1 VDKQEPILQ
10 DPKSND
16 AHEDDY
22 QRRYSGERSSRFLT
36 GTSVEILDQFQPNE
50 TPQYA
55 VFDFDGTLSLIRE
68 GWPDV
73 MVPLMVD
80 ELTAVATGESKDELA
95 ALAADFVAELNGKQT
110 IYQMIRL
117 SEEITKRGGTPED
130 PAVYKERY
138 HDALME
144 RIQGRREDLRSGAV
158 APEEMLV
165 PYSLEALR
173 LLKERGVQLYL
184 ASGTD
189 EHYVQEEVE
198 LLGLDLFFGDHVY
211 GALDN
216 YKDFSK
222 QMVIERILRE
232 NNVDGARLIG
242 IGDGY
247 VEIDNIKSAGG
258 TAIAVA
264 SDESGRS
271 GKPDA
276 WKRDRL
282 IGIGA
287 DVVIPDFREFD
298 VLCRF
303 LWKETD

>member
-1 VDKQEPILQ
+1 MDKPEPTVQPLETNA
-10 DPKSND
+10 P
-16 AHEDDY
+16 HEEDY
-22 QRRYSGERSSRFLT
+22 QRRFSGKRSSRFLT
-36 GTSVEILDQFQPNE
+36 GTSVEIIDRYQPDE
-50 TPQYA
+50 TPQFA

-68 GWPDV
+68 GWPEV
-73 MVPLMVD
+73 MVPLMVE
-80 ELTAVATGESKDELA
+80 ELSAVATGESRDELA
-95 ALAADFVAELNGKQT
+95 ALAADFVAELTGKQT

-138 HDALME
+138 HDGLME
-144 RIQGRREDLRSGAV
+144 RIQGRREDLRSGALK
-158 APEEMLV
+158 PEEMLV
-165 PYSLEALR
+165 PYSLEALQ
-173 LLKERGVQLYL
+173 LLKDRGVQLYL

-189 EHYVQEEVE
+189 EHYVQEEVD
-198 LLGLDLFFGDHVY
+198 LLGLDVFFGNHVY
-211 GALDN
+211 GALHN

-247 VEIDNIKSAGG
+247 VEIDNIKTAGG

-287 DVVIPDFREFD
+287 DVVIPDFREID